1 MLQSGT
7 EAQVREDLFDG
18 HLVVKVGNDLELPPA
33 LAARQGIGLEDLRDQ
48 ARPTGGTAAL
58 VGWLLFK
65 LALSRLLKGALLA
78 DMRRR

>member
-1 MLQSGT
+1 MI
-7 EAQVREDLFDG
+7 EDLLDG
-18 HLVVKVGNDLELPPA
+18 DLVVEVGNDLELAPA

-65 LALSRLLKGALLA
+65 LALSRLLGGASSDRKSTRLNSSHRL
-78 DMRRR
+78 